1 MSVGADTIEGMP
13 VMVVGADTER
23 GRSIVERLLEPGR
36 EVRSF
41 VTDPDCAE
49 ELRRSGAKVAL
60 GDVSDESHVSG
71 ACLNCFSVVF
81 VDEAATDGRLRSF
94 ASDPE
99 QVRRGWAGAATSANV
114 SRVIWVMASPPPPVP
129 GAECAVVDPA
139 VEDLAETIFQL
150 DAVRTLG

>member
-1 MSVGADTIEGMP
+1 MP
-13 VMVVGADTER
+13 VMVVGADTGA

-36 EVRSF
+36 EVRAF
-41 VTDPDCAE
+41 VTDPAHAE
-49 ELRRSGAKVAL
+49 ELRRSGVKVAL

-99 QVRRGWAGAATSANV
+99 QVRRGWAEAATSAGV
-114 SRVIWVMASPPPPVP
+114 TRVIWVTASSPPPVR
-129 GAECAVVDPA
+129 GAEFAAVDPGG
-139 VEDLAETIFQL
+139 EELAEEIFQL